1 MFFISLTKYISMVT
15 TIICVFL
22 WIPDILKENVF
33 VVWICSKSYFLAIA
47 GMLLTRKV
55 DENYPNF

>member
-33 VVWICSKSYFLAIA
+33 VV
-47 GMLLTRKV
+47 
-55 DENYPNF
+55 